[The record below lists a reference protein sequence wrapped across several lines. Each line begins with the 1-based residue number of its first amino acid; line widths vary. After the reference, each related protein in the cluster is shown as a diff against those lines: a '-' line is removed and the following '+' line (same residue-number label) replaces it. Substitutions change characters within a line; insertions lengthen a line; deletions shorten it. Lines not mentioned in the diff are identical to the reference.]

1 MLSPREFRLAALVL
15 APAGLIA
22 CAAMTAMPE
31 PPEGAALFAE
41 NCAVCHGSDGRGDGP
56 LASDLHP
63 APPDLTAISARAGG
77 TFPRAE
83 VLSTIDGYTRGDKA
97 GGPDMPEFGLLL
109 RGETVPVDTGDGI
122 MSPVPR
128 PLAAILFY
136 LESIQK

>member
-1 MLSPREFRLAALVL
+1 MPALRDLRLAALVL
-15 APAGLIA
+15 APAGLVA

-31 PPEGAALFAE
+31 PSEGAALFAE
-41 NCAVCHGSDGRGDGP
+41 NCAVCHGSGGRGDGP
-56 LASDLHP
+56 LAGDLTP
-63 APPDLTAISARAGG
+63 PPPDLTTISARSGG

-97 GGPDMPEFGLLL
+97 QGPDMPEFGLLL

-128 PLAAILFY
+128 PLAAILFH